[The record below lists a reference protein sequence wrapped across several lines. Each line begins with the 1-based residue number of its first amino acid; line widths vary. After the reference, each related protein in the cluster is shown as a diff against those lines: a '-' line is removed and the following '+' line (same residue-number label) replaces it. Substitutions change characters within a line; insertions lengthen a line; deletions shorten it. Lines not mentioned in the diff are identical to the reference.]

1 MSNDNNNKSESVNF
15 ENEQFGQRTL
25 NSDEERQV
33 KKTDE
38 MKLSSTS
45 NKYLSK
51 TTKFK
56 KTKSQNRYNKMKLP
70 PISKSKKE
78 NLYTP
83 ERENTTNSVFTTS
96 YSIVNIDPRDN
107 DELFSDIYKAHKD
120 IKNINKILKK
130 LQKEYHALEESN
142 LTNKYIIE
150 KLLNI
155 ENDNN
160 TNDNKNEKINDEEI
174 KNNEKE
180 EYSSN
185 INNRNQSKKKKYK
198 KILIQSEQSKKIYA
212 LKKQINSYENTLKI
226 NNNKLEEL
234 RGKQKQVQYQYLIN
248 TINDKNDEIQELNKK
263 IEKLN
268 NALIDNDTRM
278 NFFGIRAQQY
288 SDDIT
293 QMEHKVRFENN
304 KIYENQKEI
313 KNFIEKKEN

>member
-25 NSDEERQV
+25 NSDEERQI
-33 KKTDE
+33 KKSEE

-120 IKNINKILKK
+120 IKNINKRKDNIT
-130 LQKEYHALEESN
+130 SN
-142 LTNKYIIE
+142 E
-150 KLLNI
+150 KM
-155 ENDNN
+155 NN
-160 TNDNKNEKINDEEI
+160 TEKINFNSDEDKKVNEGSDEE
-174 KNNEKE
+174 
-180 EYSSN
+180 
-185 INNRNQSKKKKYK
+185 
-198 KILIQSEQSKKIYA
+198 
-212 LKKQINSYENTLKI
+212 
-226 NNNKLEEL
+226 
-234 RGKQKQVQYQYLIN
+234 
-248 TINDKNDEIQELNKK
+248 
-263 IEKLN
+263 
-268 NALIDNDTRM
+268 
-278 NFFGIRAQQY
+278 
-288 SDDIT
+288 
-293 QMEHKVRFENN
+293 
-304 KIYENQKEI
+304 
-313 KNFIEKKEN
+313 

>member
-25 NSDEERQV
+25 NSDEERQI

-142 LTNKYIIE
+142 
-150 KLLNI
+150 
-155 ENDNN
+155 
-160 TNDNKNEKINDEEI
+160 
-174 KNNEKE
+174 
-180 EYSSN
+180 
-185 INNRNQSKKKKYK
+185 
-198 KILIQSEQSKKIYA
+198 
-212 LKKQINSYENTLKI
+212 
-226 NNNKLEEL
+226 
-234 RGKQKQVQYQYLIN
+234 
-248 TINDKNDEIQELNKK
+248 
-263 IEKLN
+263 
-268 NALIDNDTRM
+268 
-278 NFFGIRAQQY
+278 
-288 SDDIT
+288 
-293 QMEHKVRFENN
+293 
-304 KIYENQKEI
+304 
-313 KNFIEKKEN
+313 